1 MKAGPFFSKLSPGG
15 QILLLIGLVLAG
27 TIFSIVLAS
36 VVSILVWGPDVLT
49 EGALAGS
56 LNLDFLSTYQMISQ
70 VGIFILPPL
79 IFGWLVHS
87 SSYKFLGFRKAD
99 YKHLIA
105 AVLIIAV
112 AGPTINFL
120 VEWNES
126 LSLPGFL
133 KSLEQWMR
141 NTEETAT
148 RLTKQFLE
156 ARENKDLIIN
166 FLMIGILPAIGEEL
180 LFRSA
185 LIGILR
191 KMFKGIH
198 WPVIIS
204 AIVFS
209 AFHLQFF
216 GFVPR
221 FALGLVLGYLFVWSG
236 SVWVPMLAHLVNNG
250 TVVVVSWLSV
260 NKIIDVGLDEL
271 ADFGS
276 WIAVVISVLA
286 CVLILYLTYRTRPV
300 EEIQTE

>member
-1 MKAGPFFSKLSPGG
+1 MRAGAFFSNLSSGG

-27 TIFSIVLAS
+27 TVFSIVLAS
-36 VVSILVWGPDVLT
+36 GVSILVWGTDVLT
-49 EGALAGS
+49 QGAAVGS
-56 LNLDFLSTYQMISQ
+56 LNLDFLRTFQMISQ
-70 VGIFILPPL
+70 VGIFILPPF
-79 IFGWLVHS
+79 IFGLLVNS
-87 SSYKFLGFRKAD
+87 SSFNFLGFRRPD
-99 YKHLIA
+99 YRHLIA

-120 VEWNES
+120 VEWNEG
-126 LSLPGFL
+126 LRLPGFL
-133 KSLEQWMR
+133 KSIEQWMR
-141 NTEETAT
+141 NSEETAT

-156 ARENKDLIIN
+156 TSKTSDLIIN
-166 FLMIGILPAIGEEL
+166 FIMIAILPAIGEEL

-191 KMFKGIH
+191 KVFKGIH

-204 AIVFS
+204 ALIFS

-250 TVVVVSWLSV
+250 VVVVVSWLSV
-260 NKIIDVGLDEL
+260 NKIIESNVDDL

-276 WIAVVISVLA
+276 WIAVVVSVFA
-286 CVLILYLTYRTRPV
+286 CILILYLTYRTRPV
-300 EEIQTE
+300 EEMQTE